1 MASVLRVRSDIID
14 AIIIQG
20 YAGITI
26 RAATAAP
33 ERNYA
38 GHGLGL
44 PAVAFLAFKEP
55 SIEEEGYPVDPPATA
70 PALADISHASA
81 HRQEVAEP
89 ESRDT

>member
-44 PAVAFLAFKEP
+44 LTVAILA
-55 SIEEEGYPVDPPATA
+55 
-70 PALADISHASA
+70 
-81 HRQEVAEP
+81 
-89 ESRDT
+89 